1 MYFQNC
7 LPRCAQTLDVRLD
20 AGGVPADWSRMRSY
34 RCMVINN
41 RLLLVDPATSIGI
54 AEVTD

>member
-1 MYFQNC
+1 
-7 LPRCAQTLDVRLD
+7 
-20 AGGVPADWSRMRSY
+20 MRSY